1 MRITRLRVK
10 NWRNF
15 KDAEVRFERRCF
27 LVGANAAGKSNLLDA
42 IKFLRD
48 LVIDGGG
55 LPYAVKER
63 RGVSEI
69 RSVFARNRPNVCL
82 EIDLGD
88 DDHLRRWTYE
98 LEFKA
103 DAKSKSPVIV
113 REVVYVQ
120 MGDSINSERLV
131 NRPDREDE
139 QDPDRLKQTALEQ
152 VNANKSFREI
162 ADFFAGITYLHAV
175 PQIIRDPRRAVGTN
189 DPYGGDLIARIAKTP
204 ERTRKSRLR
213 RMQEALAVAVPQL
226 SDLELIK
233 DEKGVP
239 HLRANYRHWRP
250 NGAWQ
255 TEESFSDGTLRLLG
269 LIWALQEPGG
279 PLLLEEPE
287 LSLNYGVIAE
297 LAPLMARATAKSKRQ
312 AVITTHSL
320 DLLSNGVALDEVYV
334 LSPTPDGTTILA
346 AVDVP
351 ELQAMRDDGVPLG
364 EAVLPY
370 TKAEGVDTL
379 ATMDLAT

>member
-1 MRITRLRVK
+1 MRITRLRLK

-15 KDAEVRFERRCF
+15 KDAEVRLERRSF
-27 LVGANAAGKSNLLDA
+27 FVGANAAGKSNLLDA
-42 IKFLRD
+42 VKFLRD
-48 LVIDGGG
+48 LVVDGGG
-55 LPYAVKER
+55 LQYAVRER
-63 RGVSEI
+63 RGVGEI
-69 RSVFARNRPNVCL
+69 RSVFARNKPNVCL

-88 DDHLRRWTYE
+88 DRVPQWTYE

-103 DAKSKSPVIV
+103 DAKSKAPVIV
-113 REVVYVQ
+113 REVVYVRLW
-120 MGDSINSERLV
+120 DSMNHERIV
-131 NRPDREDE
+131 NRPDELDQ
-139 QDPDRLKQTALEQ
+139 QDPARLTQTALEQ
-152 VNANKSFREI
+152 VNANKAFREI
-162 ADFFAGITYLHAV
+162 ADFFASITYLHAV
-175 PQIIRDPRRAVGTN
+175 PQIIRDPRRSVGAN
-189 DPYGGDLIARIAKTP
+189 DPYGGDLIARIAQTP
-204 ERTRKSRLR
+204 ERTRKVRLR

-226 SDLELIK
+226 SYLELIK
-233 DEKGVP
+233 DEQGVP

-320 DLLSNGVALDEVYV
+320 DLLSNGVSLDEVYI
-334 LSPTPDGTTILA
+334 LSPTPDGTTVLA
-346 AVDVP
+346 AARLP
-351 ELQAMRDDGVPLG
+351 AIPAMLQGGVPLG

-370 TKAEGVDTL
+370 TKAEGVETL

>member
-1 MRITRLRVK
+1 M
-10 NWRNF
+10 
-15 KDAEVRFERRCF
+15 RFERRCF
-27 LVGANAAGKSNLLDA
+27 FVGANAAGKSNLLDA

-63 RGVSEI
+63 RGVGEI
-69 RSVFARNRPNVCL
+69 RSVFARNKPNVSL

-88 DDHLRRWTYE
+88 DDQSGRWTYE

-103 DAKSKSPVIV
+103 DAKTRSPLIVYERVTDGLTSKRIV
-113 REVVYVQ
+113 DRP
-120 MGDSINSERLV
+120 DKDDLDDPERLT
-131 NRPDREDE
+131 
-139 QDPDRLKQTALEQ
+139 QTAIEQ

-162 ADFFAGITYLHAV
+162 ADFFASITYLHAV
-175 PQIIRDPRRAVGTN
+175 PQIIRDPRRAVGIN
-189 DPYGGDLIARIAKTP
+189 DPYGGDLIARIAKTT
-204 ERTRKSRLR
+204 ERTRISRLR

-233 DEKGVP
+233 DERGVP

>member
-15 KDAEVRFERRCF
+15 KDAEVHLERRSF
-27 LVGANAAGKSNLLDA
+27 FVGANASGKSNLLDA

-63 RGVSEI
+63 RGVGQI
-69 RSVFARNRPNVCL
+69 RSVFARNKPNVCL

-88 DDHLRRWTYE
+88 DDQPVRWTYE

-103 DAKSKSPVIV
+103 ESKTKVPLIVHERVTDGLTSKRVI
-113 REVVYVQ
+113 
-120 MGDSINSERLV
+120 
-131 NRPDREDE
+131 NRPDKNDLS
-139 QDPDRLKQTALEQ
+139 DPARLTQTALEQ
-152 VNANKSFREI
+152 VNANKAFREI
-162 ADFFAGITYLHAV
+162 ADFLASITYLHAV

-189 DPYGGDLIARIAKTP
+189 DPYGGDLIGRIARTP
-204 ERTRKSRLR
+204 KPTRNARLR

-226 SDLELIK
+226 SDLELIT
-233 DEKGVP
+233 DERGVP
-239 HLRANYRHWRP
+239 HLQANYRHWRP

-269 LIWALQEPGG
+269 LIWTLQEPGG

-287 LSLNYGVIAE
+287 LSLHYGAITE

-312 AVITTHSL
+312 ALITTHSA
-320 DLLSNGVALDEVYV
+320 DLLSNGVSLEEVYF
-334 LSPTPDGTTILA
+334 LSPTADGTVVLA
-346 AVDVP
+346 AAEVP
-351 ELQAMRDDGVPLG
+351 DLQALIQGGVPLG

-370 TKAEGVDTL
+370 TKAEGVDAL